1 MVTTAIKG
9 PESITIS
16 VVPAKILF
24 VDDDPVLNY
33 AISRLLTA
41 AGFSVIRARNGTEA
55 LQFSKTEAPLVA
67 ILDIRLPDISGFDLC
82 AELKNNPVTAHIPII
97 FHTATSST
105 PENMARAKEC
115 GAAEFLTYPIDSD
128 ELVATVRRH
137 MPEEPGNPPLGKR
150 AKST

>member
-1 MVTTAIKG
+1 
-9 PESITIS
+9 
-16 VVPAKILF
+16 VPAKILF

-55 LQFSKTEAPLVA
+55 LQFSKNESPAVA

-82 AELKNNPVTAHIPII
+82 AELKKNPTTAQIPVI

-115 GAAEFLTYPIDSD
+115 GAVEFLTYPIDSD
-128 ELVATVRRH
+128 ALVAAVRRH
-137 MPEEPGNPPLGKR
+137 IPADRDNPELGKR
-150 AKST
+150 AKSS